1 MLIESVVA
9 FWIQRSMPVLN
20 GNSHGNIWATIRV
33 LRKKARSG
41 FCFLSKNETD
51 ALSVESEGSALKVS
65 NLS

>member
-1 MLIESVVA
+1 
-9 FWIQRSMPVLN
+9 MPVLN
-20 GNSHGNIWATIRV
+20 GNQHGNFWATIRV
-33 LRKKARSG
+33 VRKKARCG